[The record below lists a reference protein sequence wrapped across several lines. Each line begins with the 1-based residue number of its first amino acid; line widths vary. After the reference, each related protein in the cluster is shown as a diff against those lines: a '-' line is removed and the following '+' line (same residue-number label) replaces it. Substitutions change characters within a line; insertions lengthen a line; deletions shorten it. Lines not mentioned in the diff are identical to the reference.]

1 MKNWSLGFPRA
12 LALALLLAVPT
23 GCGPDAAPAGPA
35 PAVQPQ
41 ASLLGEL
48 TGVVDDVTGE
58 VIDVVD
64 GTTDVLVAT
73 VNTLLSPLV
82 CPTDKSYSETKVIG
96 PFGGTLRVGPHTL
109 VVPAGAL
116 NRNVR
121 ITATAPK
128 GSYAEV
134 EFQPHGLEFRK
145 DVALTISYAQ
155 CGLLNGRAPTI
166 VYADV
171 ERNILEVL
179 RTTID
184 RSRETVTGKTDHFSS
199 YILAE

>member
-1 MKNWSLGFPRA
+1 MRNWSLGFLKPLT
-12 LALALLLAVPT
+12 LAVLLAVPM
-23 GCGPDAAPAGPA
+23 GCGPDGAPTSPA

-41 ASLLGEL
+41 ASLLGGL
-48 TGVVDDVTGE
+48 TDVVGGLTGE
-58 VIDVVD
+58 VIHVVD

-73 VNTLLSPLV
+73 VNTLLGPLV
-82 CPTDKSYSETKVIG
+82 CPTDKEYSETKVIG

-155 CGLLNGRAPTI
+155 CGLLNGRPPTI
-166 VYADV
+166 VYADD

-184 RSRETVTGKTDHFSS
+184 RNRETVTGKTDHFSS